1 MIGMRK
7 QVGIPEALNLLA
19 PGAIWVVRNDSY
31 EEIEWQSED
40 IAIPSKEDVEEKIE
54 YLKSI
59 EAITVIREIRD
70 WYLQQC
76 DWTQTQDVRAIR
88 GQEWC
93 DAWDTYRQEL
103 RDLPDN
109 VVDPC
114 FDEFDRIQNVTFPE
128 KPSN

>member
-19 PGAIWVVRNDSY
+19 PGAVWVVRNDSY

-40 IAIPSKEDVEEKIE
+40 IAIPSKEEVEEKIE

-76 DWTQTQDVRAIR
+76 DWTQAQDVRAIR

-93 DAWDTYRQEL
+93 DAWDDYRQEL

-109 VVDPC
+109 VVDPS